1 MSIQH
6 VSELFILDGEEFI
19 ASAYRNLLGRDP
31 DQQGM
36 TYYLARLSMGYGK
49 SSLINDLVTS
59 NEAKPENKIVG
70 IDSLVIEEK
79 RARSWFFGAR
89 IRKQKKLRLMQ
100 MQTDSI
106 INLINKMHQVGENLT
121 TVSYQI
127 GKTLTATEDM
137 LIQLTDHIKCNS
149 SSSNRGHTKF
159 SDDAVKSFNDNYK
172 KIKTLPIVAQ
182 LVLSKAV
189 FFSGVENDNSH

>member
-106 INLINKMHQVGENLT
+106 INLINK
-121 TVSYQI
+121 
-127 GKTLTATEDM
+127 
-137 LIQLTDHIKCNS
+137 
-149 SSSNRGHTKF
+149 
-159 SDDAVKSFNDNYK
+159 
-172 KIKTLPIVAQ
+172 
-182 LVLSKAV
+182 
-189 FFSGVENDNSH
+189 